1 MIVWNCNKVN
11 SYISDL
17 KHLPRLP
24 NRSKRPKLWDILIFE
39 TPGTS
44 RSIEKCQGYYLWLP
58 NIEGN
63 WKEYT
68 TRHHPEPFLHPPTPQ
83 DTLRYP
89 QTLRYHPWHFLDIAI
104 CTPRHSQASLTLKR
118 HDLLLSF
125 PPESSQTSL
134 DNPYA
139 SQNVWRV
146 FWSSE
151 SCSGRHGVCLECLGV
166 FFEFPGVFWECYKV
180 YLDFESYLGVF
191 STQFPSIYMVHL
203 QK

>member
-68 TRHHPEPFLHPPTPQ
+68 TRHPPEPFLHPPTPQ

-89 QTLRYHPWHFLDIAI
+89 QTLRYHPWHCHMHPQTLTSIPDTQKTWSAALISSSVLPDIPWQPQ
-104 CTPRHSQASLTLKR
+104 C
-118 HDLLLSF
+118 LS
-125 PPESSQTSL
+125 
-134 DNPYA
+134 
-139 SQNVWRV
+139 
-146 FWSSE
+146 
-151 SCSGRHGVCLECLGV
+151 ECL
-166 FFEFPGVFWECYKV
+166 
-180 YLDFESYLGVF
+180 
-191 STQFPSIYMVHL
+191 TSIL
-203 QK
+203 E